1 MDRQPATA
9 VVVEPF
15 SELFQSIVANVVTVL
30 RGKDSAVELAVICL
44 LSEGHL
50 LIEDVPG
57 VGKTTLAKA
66 LARSF
71 DLECHRIQFTPDLL
85 PSDVTGVSLYNRDTM
100 TFSFRPG
107 PIFANV
113 VIADEINRASPK
125 TQSAL
130 LEAMQERQVSTDD
143 VTRPLPEPFMVVA
156 TQNPVEHEG
165 TYPLPESQ
173 IDRFLMRLSLG
184 YPDKASEVAMLDAAG
199 EVSADP
205 DALPVVADRA
215 TVHSMIRAVK
225 AVYTAGSLREYVVEL
240 AGATRRHPAIALGMS
255 PRSTLALQRA
265 AQGLAASSGRSYVTP
280 DDIKAVFLPVVA
292 HRIVLQPSLAASGTE
307 VSEIL
312 GDIERSIRVPSGR
325 TSAS

>member
-15 SELFQSIVANVVTVL
+15 RELFRSIVANVATVV
-30 RGKDSAVELAVICL
+30 RGKDSTVELAVICL

-85 PSDVTGVSLYNRDTM
+85 PSDVTGVSLYNRDT
-100 TFSFRPG
+100 TSFSFRPG

-143 VTRPLPEPFMVVA
+143 MTRPLPEPFMVVA

-184 YPDKASEVAMLDAAG
+184 YPDKASELAMLVAAG
-199 EVSADP
+199 EVSAGP
-205 DALPVVADRA
+205 EVLPVVADRG
-215 TVHSMIRAVK
+215 TVLAMIRAVK
-225 AVYTAGSLREYVVEL
+225 AVYVAGSLREYIVEL
-240 AGATRRHPAIALGMS
+240 ASATRHNPAITLGMS

-265 AQGLAASSGRSYVTP
+265 AQGLAASAGRTYVTP
-280 DDIKAVFLPVVA
+280 DDIKTVFAPVVA
-292 HRIVLQPSLAASGTE
+292 HRIVLQPSLVASGAE
-307 VSEIL
+307 V
-312 GDIERSIRVPSGR
+312 GDILREVERSIRVPAGR
-325 TSAS
+325 TSAI

>member
-9 VVVEPF
+9 VVLEPF
-15 SELFQSIVANVVTVL
+15 SELFRSIVANVATVV
-30 RGKDSAVELAVICL
+30 RGKDSAVGLAVICL
-44 LSEGHL
+44 VCEGHL

-71 DLECHRIQFTPDLL
+71 GLECRRIQFTPDLL

-100 TFSFRPG
+100 SFTFRPG

-143 VTRPLPEPFMVVA
+143 TTRPLPEPFMVVA

-173 IDRFLMRLSLG
+173 IDRFMMRISLG
-184 YPDKASEVAMLDAAG
+184 YPDKGSEMAMLDSDG
-199 EVSADP
+199 GGSGDP
-205 DALPVVADRA
+205 DTLPVVADRA
-215 TVHSMIRAVK
+215 TVHAMISAVK
-225 AVYTAGSLREYVVEL
+225 AVYAAGSLREYIVEL
-240 AGATRRHPAIALGMS
+240 AGATRHHPAIALGMS

-265 AQGLAASSGRSYVTP
+265 AQGLAASTGRSYVTP
-280 DDIKAVFLPVVA
+280 DDVKTVFSSVVA
-292 HRIVLQPSLAASGTE
+292 HRIVLQPSLVASGTE
-307 VSEIL
+307 VREIL
-312 GDIERSIRVPSGR
+312 HDIERSVRVPSGR
-325 TSAS
+325 TPAN

>member
-1 MDRQPATA
+1 MDRQSATA

-15 SELFQSIVANVVTVL
+15 SELFQSIVANVATVV
-30 RGKDSAVELAVICL
+30 RGKDPAIGLAVICL
-44 LSEGHL
+44 LCEGHL

-85 PSDVTGVSLYNRDTM
+85 PSDVTGVSLYSRDTM
-100 TFSFRPG
+100 TFTFRPG
-107 PIFANV
+107 PIFANL

-143 VTRPLPEPFMVVA
+143 VTRQLPEPFMVVA
-156 TQNPVEHEG
+156 TQNPIEHEG

-184 YPDKASEVAMLDAAG
+184 YPDKGSEIAMLDADGRGPAEHG
-199 EVSADP
+199 
-205 DALPVVADRA
+205 ALPVVADRE
-215 TVHSMIRAVK
+215 TVHAMIRTVK
-225 AVYTAGSLREYVVEL
+225 AVYTAGSLREYIVGL
-240 AGATRRHPAIALGMS
+240 AGATRCHPAIALGMS

-265 AQGLAASSGRSYVTP
+265 AQGLAASTGRSYVTP
-280 DDIKAVFLPVVA
+280 DDIKTVFSPVVA
-292 HRIVLQPSLAASGTE
+292 HRIVLQPSLVASGTE
-307 VSEIL
+307 VREIL
-312 GDIERSIRVPSGR
+312 HDIERSVRIPSGR